1 MVEAKLMNFCCYFL
15 LQLKNS
21 NTILDQAQQPY
32 NYLIDSVRQRD
43 AQINKQKEHITN
55 LEADV
60 Q

>member
-1 MVEAKLMNFCCYFL
+1 MGKCISNIQVGAVF
-15 LQLKNS
+15 QLKNN

-43 AQINKQKEHITN
+43 AQINKQKEHIAN

>member
-1 MVEAKLMNFCCYFL
+1 M
-15 LQLKNS
+15 
-21 NTILDQAQQPY
+21 ILDQAQQPY

-43 AQINKQKEHITN
+43 AQINKQKEHIAN